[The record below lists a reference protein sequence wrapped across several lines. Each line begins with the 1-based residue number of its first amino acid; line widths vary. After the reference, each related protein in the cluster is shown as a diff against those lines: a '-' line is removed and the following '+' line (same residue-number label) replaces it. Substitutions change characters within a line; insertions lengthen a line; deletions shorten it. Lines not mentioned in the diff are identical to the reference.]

1 MNSTVTKRNASCPRC
16 RRTLSEDVDSGYTYH
31 WWRCDACAFVW
42 IAKLGPDS
50 GLAGRNNHECNER
63 DTQEHPCTDRFQ

>member
-16 RRTLSEDVDSGYTYH
+16 RRTLNEDIDSGYTYH

-42 IAKLGPDS
+42 IAELGPDYGQES
-50 GLAGRNNHECNER
+50 PHDAKHEDES
-63 DTQEHPCTDRFQ
+63 PDRARTSRAT